1 MLELTT
7 PRVITQVPGPESR
20 LYLQRQAERESAAR
34 SYPRRLPIAV
44 RRAEGAFVEDV
55 DGNVYL
61 DFLTGAGAVS
71 LGHSHPDI
79 TAAVA
84 EQLTTFVH
92 GLDLPTP
99 AKDRFTQLQL
109 EMLPAAMR
117 ERFAV
122 HYCGP
127 TGANAVEAAIKL
139 CKIAT
144 GRGEIIAFQGGF
156 HGSTAG
162 AMAATG
168 DLHPKSAVRN
178 GLPGVHFF
186 PYSYCSH
193 CPMGLSPDS
202 CSTNCAAYLENALAD
217 PNAGIAK
224 PAAVLIEAVQ
234 GEGGGIPATPEFLR
248 RIREITRRAS
258 IPLILDEVQTG
269 CGRTGTWF
277 AFEQYGIEPDVIVA
291 SKALSGIG
299 IPCAILLYDKA
310 LDVWD
315 PGAHIGTFR
324 GNQLAFAAG
333 AAAIDLIRRDQVL
346 DNVRRR
352 GAQLAARLHA
362 IVEKSSWAL
371 ESRGMGLMQC
381 IELKESAAEPGAAAP
396 SHRIQAA
403 ALRAGLILE
412 VGGRDDRVLR
422 LLPPLTITEE
432 QVEVAADLLE
442 LAFARCELG
451 EPPIAEH
458 EHAATHPSR
467 WEPVRTARPG
477 S

>member
-1 MLELTT
+1 MPELTT
-7 PRVITQVPGPESR
+7 PRVTTAIPGPESLR
-20 LYLQRQAERESAAR
+20 LLKRQAASESAAR
-34 SYPRRLPIAV
+34 SYPRRLPIAIS
-44 RRAEGAFVEDV
+44 RAEGALVEDV

-71 LGHSHPDI
+71 LGHSNPEI
-79 TAAVA
+79 TAAA
-84 EQLTTFVH
+84 AQQLTTFVH

-109 EMLPAAMR
+109 EMLPESMR
-117 ERFAV
+117 GRFAV

-144 GRGEIIAFQGGF
+144 GRGEVIAFQGGF

-168 DLHPKSAVRN
+168 ALYPKSRVPN

-186 PYSYCSH
+186 PFSYCSR
-193 CPMGLSPDS
+193 CPLGLSPDS
-202 CSTNCAAYLENALAD
+202 CATNCAAYLENALTD

-224 PAAVLIEAVQ
+224 PAAVLVEAVQ
-234 GEGGGIPATPEFLR
+234 GEGGGIPATREFLR
-248 RIREITRRAS
+248 RVREITRRLG

-299 IPCAILLYDKA
+299 IPCAILLYDKT

-333 AAAIDLIRRDQVL
+333 AAAIDLMRRDQVL
-346 DNVRRR
+346 DNVRDR
-352 GAQLAARLHA
+352 GQQLAARLHA
-362 IVEKSSWAL
+362 IVEKSSWAM
-371 ESRGMGLMQC
+371 EARGVGLMQC
-381 IELKESAAEPGAAAP
+381 IELTGSAAGAA
-396 SHRIQAA
+396 HQIQAA
-403 ALRAGLILE
+403 ALHAGLILE

-432 QVEVAADLLE
+432 QVELGADLLE

-451 EPPIAEH
+451 HPPTADH
-458 EHAATHPSR
+458 EHATTHPSR
-467 WEPVRTARPG
+467 VEPA
-477 S
+477 